1 MKHEIVLMMLM
12 GVITLAAHGHS
23 FALAQNSSINEQGVG
38 SIEELEKLTSDN
50 VLSNFSFVGN
60 IGNVTE
66 SLVNATATTIGN
78 ISLNQTDMDDKNM
91 TQDMLANPTELIANS
106 TQSQ

>member
-12 GVITLAAHGHS
+12 GVITLASHS
-23 FALAQNSSINEQGVG
+23 PAFVLAQNSSINGQGVG

-50 VLSNFSFVGN
+50 VLSNFSFIES

-78 ISLNQTDMDDKNM
+78 ISSNQTDMVDTNM
-91 TQDMLANPTELIANS
+91 TQDMLGNPTELIANS